1 MPLSSSVDNIYGG
14 STWHGNDI
22 TGLGYQT
29 IAGNCIEY
37 KPPLSQYIDN
47 RMNLLPSLIK
57 YSTCTYNINVDLL
70 ACCLLYVNPSS
81 NIYVFC
87 LALICFSKIDRLWLS
102 VFEMSIN

>member
-37 KPPLSQYIDN
+37 KPPLFHICI
-47 RMNLLPSLIK
+47 LIIEW
-57 YSTCTYNINVDLL
+57 TCYPAWLNIVHVHIIL
-70 ACCLLYVNPSS
+70 
-81 NIYVFC
+81 
-87 LALICFSKIDRLWLS
+87 
-102 VFEMSIN
+102 M